1 MGNTTKTTQ
10 MKKRR
15 KKKAAA
21 RRRAILLLSA
31 GGILVVALLGF
42 LITFLVVKG
51 AVNKVPADTAW
62 NNIAIEGLDV
72 SGMKEAEIR
81 ALLEEQ
87 QEGYQARGVLLKA
100 EEASAEILLSEL
112 GFVISN
118 IDEVAEQAIA
128 YGKSGSVWSR
138 YSQLK
143 DLEETPY
150 ELKLEYKVDPE
161 LTAQVM
167 AEEIP
172 ALENGAK
179 DATIVRQNGK
189 FVITDEE
196 IGVTV
201 DVEESIK
208 AIETF
213 FTEEWNKI
221 DGEVELVTKVEEPK
235 LTRAMLEE
243 VNSVLGTFTTYAGG
257 TGSNRV
263 ANIVRGV
270 KLINGALVMPG
281 EIFSADQAMRPYTEE
296 NGFAEAG
303 AYQDGKVIQSMGG
316 GICQVSSTLYNA
328 VILAEL
334 GVAQRQPHSMLVDYV
349 KPSQD
354 AAIAG
359 DYKDMKLQNTTD
371 APIYIEG
378 YVSGG
383 YVTFTIYGKETRPAN
398 RSVKFI
404 SETISTKD
412 PGKKFEA
419 SDDALGTIVKTSS
432 AHTGMEA
439 RLWKVVYENGVEVS
453 REIFNTSNYISSP
466 AYYTVGT
473 ATNNAEAKALVKAAI
488 ATNDEAKINAAIA
501 QAKQIIADA
510 NKPVQPEVPPVTET
524 PETPETPVVP
534 ESGETSGAA
543 AQAE

>member
-1 MGNTTKTTQ
+1 MSETTKTTQ

-15 KKKAAA
+15 RKKAAA
-21 RRRAILLLSA
+21 RRRLIRLLLA
-31 GGILVVALLGF
+31 GGVLFVALVAF
-42 LITFLVVKG
+42 LITFFVLKG
-51 AVNKVPADTAW
+51 AVNKVPAEAAW
-62 NNIAIEGLDV
+62 NNISIEGLDV
-72 SGMKEAEIR
+72 SGKTEAEIK

-87 QEGYQARGVLLKA
+87 EEGYQTRGVLLKA
-100 EEASAEILLSEL
+100 EEASAEVLLSEL
-112 GFVISN
+112 GFAISN
-118 IDEVAEQAIA
+118 MDEVVEQAIA

-143 DLEETPY
+143 ALEEKPL

-161 LTAQVM
+161 LTEQVM

-179 DATIVRQNGK
+179 DATLVRKNGQ
-189 FVITDEE
+189 FIITDEE

-208 AIETF
+208 VIETF
-213 FTEEWNKI
+213 FTVEWNKI
-221 DGEVELVTKVEEPK
+221 DGEVELVTKIEEPK

-281 EIFSADQAMRPYTEE
+281 EIFSADQAMRPYTAE

-398 RSVKFI
+398 RSVKYV
-404 SETISTKD
+404 SETLSTKD

-419 SDDALGTIVKTSS
+419 SEDALGTIVKTSS

-453 REIFNTSNYISSP
+453 REIFNTSSYISSP
-466 AYYTVGT
+466 AYYTVGI
-473 ATNNAEAKALVKAAI
+473 ATDNAEAKALVKAAI

-524 PETPETPVVP
+524 PETPVVP
-534 ESGETSGAA
+534 ENGETNGAT